1 MVELDYEARCLKDTC
16 VLVSS
21 SCRMMAI
28 RSIELLMKT
37 VLHRAEEVGV
47 D

>member
-1 MVELDYEARCLKDTC
+1 MELDYEARCPEDTC
-16 VLVSS
+16 VFVSS
-21 SCRMMAI
+21 SCRMMAVL
-28 RSIELLMKT
+28 SIELLMKT